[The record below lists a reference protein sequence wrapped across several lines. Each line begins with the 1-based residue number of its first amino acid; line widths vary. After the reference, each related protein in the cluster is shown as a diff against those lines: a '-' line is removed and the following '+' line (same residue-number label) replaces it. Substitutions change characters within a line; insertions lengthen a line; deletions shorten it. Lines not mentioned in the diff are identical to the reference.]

1 MLSYSFM
8 TLVDTLFVGRL
19 GAASLAAVGLGGIT
33 SFTLAC
39 FGIGLMRALKV
50 FVSQAEGA
58 RQNHRAAGYL
68 AAGLVV
74 ALGFGVINIVAG
86 LSLAPLL
93 RWVSASAE
101 AGQLAADYLQV
112 RVLGAPAMLLAVAVR
127 ETLYGQGDTKTPMRA
142 ALTANVLNIGLDALF
157 ILQLGWGARGAA
169 LASALAAAAEL
180 VPLCAT
186 RRGRALLS
194 QVYSGGVRRQALANV
209 REVWRLG
216 LPLGLQLF
224 LSVSVFALLT
234 GAFAMM
240 GKNDVAAHQVALQVI
255 HVSFLPAYALGEAV
269 SVLVGQAVG
278 AGEDDLVTSVAR
290 QALFAAA
297 LYTGA
302 CGVLF
307 AVTARLIAGLF
318 ARDPQ
323 LIDLIVQLLYV
334 GAAFQV
340 FDGANIVAGSVLRG
354 VGDVSFAAWISVG
367 SAWLITP
374 VITYLLGFR
383 AGLGVVGGWFGFV
396 VELLL
401 AAVVLWWRLER
412 GGWLPAAAAERAKL
426 HAQQPQT
433 TLEPSLPRHLT
444 NNATQ

>member
-1 MLSYSFM
+1 
-8 TLVDTLFVGRL
+8 
-19 GAASLAAVGLGGIT
+19 
-33 SFTLAC
+33 
-39 FGIGLMRALKV
+39 
-50 FVSQAEGA
+50 
-58 RQNHRAAGYL
+58 
-68 AAGLVV
+68 
-74 ALGFGVINIVAG
+74 
-86 LSLAPLL
+86 
-93 RWVSASAE
+93 
-101 AGQLAADYLQV
+101 
-112 RVLGAPAMLLAVAVR
+112 AVR